1 MKTILAFLMSM
12 FGSLVSMLG
21 NQKGVVTF
29 DLDAGATANSELHVA
44 GFSKRAIVGPVRVT
58 VPLTGVTN
66 DILQVFPI
74 KAGQIVHGIR
84 VRMITAAVG
93 TTCTL
98 DFGITGGTADG
109 FDAAVSGKGAA
120 GTVTRTIPADTY
132 AVSGGYHTTVD
143 DTIDVLL
150 KAITDITGAAVFD
163 LYVDLETLSP
173 SVDYTS
179 PVVAGSS

>member
-29 DLDAGATANSELHVA
+29 DRDAGATANSELAVS

-66 DILQVFPI
+66 DILQVFPL
-74 KAGQIVHGIR
+74 KGGQIVHGIR
-84 VRMITAAVG
+84 ARMITAAVG

-109 FDAAVSGKGAA
+109 FDAAVDGKGAA
-120 GTVTRTIPADTY
+120 GTVTRTVPADTY
-132 AVSGGYHTTVD
+132 AVAGGFYTATD

-163 LYVDLETLSP
+163 LYVDLETISP
-173 SVDYTS
+173 SADYTS
-179 PVVAGSS
+179 PVVAGSA